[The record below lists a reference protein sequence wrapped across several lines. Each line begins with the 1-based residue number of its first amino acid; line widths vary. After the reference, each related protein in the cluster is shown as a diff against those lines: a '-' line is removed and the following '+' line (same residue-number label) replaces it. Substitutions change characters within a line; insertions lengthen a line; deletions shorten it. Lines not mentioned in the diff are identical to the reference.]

1 MRSWNESMIL
11 SALFLSLIPVVF
23 SGIGR
28 DETQGSLAQ
37 SGGVGGG
44 GVSLCAVEIRS
55 TDLGEHGLLSY

>member
-1 MRSWNESMIL
+1 MIL

-55 TDLGEHGLLSY
+55 TDLGEQGLLSY